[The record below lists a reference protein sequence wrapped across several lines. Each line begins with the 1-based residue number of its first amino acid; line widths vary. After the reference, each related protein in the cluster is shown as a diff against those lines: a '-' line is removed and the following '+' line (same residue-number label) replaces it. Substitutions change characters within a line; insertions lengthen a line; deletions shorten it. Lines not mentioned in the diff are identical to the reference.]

1 MNLKEISL
9 FITEPIL
16 LIPEKIDAQEPG
28 RSSDSSVTDSKKSTG
43 DSYAHQEIEEDIPEL
58 ETATYEGNFQ
68 KGLLILYQ
76 GNELPDDSRL
86 FLMNILKAVNHS
98 LKDIALISEVSV
110 RNGHPDSITQLN
122 PRNILIFG
130 KLNHAIMQIKRDDYA
145 IIQEDYTYLFA
156 DDLKELEVNK
166 PLKKKLWTALQL
178 LFNINS

>member
-16 LIPEKIDAQEPG
+16 LIPERIDVQEPG
-28 RSSDSSVTDSKKSTG
+28 RSSDTSVTDGKNPTG
-43 DSYAHQEIEEDIPEL
+43 DSDGYGGIEEEIPEL

-76 GNELPDDSRL
+76 GNELPEDSRL
-86 FLMNILKAVNHS
+86 FLMNILTAVNHS
-98 LKDIALISEVSV
+98 LKDIALISEASI
-110 RNGHPDSITQLN
+110 RNGHTDSITQLN

-130 KLNHAIMQIKRDDYA
+130 KLNHSIMKIKKDDYS

-156 DDLKELEVNK
+156 DDLKELEANK

-178 LFNINS
+178 LFNIKS